1 MALLGICPL
10 GRMAWADAAGAPS
23 FELQGGPLKEALARF
38 DALTL
43 RSVFFPSALVEGRSA
58 SAVQGR
64 MAPDEAL
71 DRLLKG
77 SGLIARAVGPDA
89 FVLLPSEPENA
100 NVAVP
105 PSVVP
110 AAAPALASRAF
121 DGLLQARLLRSL
133 CDRGDL
139 ALGSY
144 RLALRVQID
153 AGGRAAQVRLLD
165 TTGNRARDAA
175 IVDAAL
181 RVDLG
186 QPPADPGRPFVLLL
200 RPQPPDAGPVCAAPP

>member
-1 MALLGICPL
+1 MALLGLCPL
-10 GRMAWADAAGAPS
+10 GRTAWADAAEPPS
-23 FELQGGPLKEALARF
+23 FDLQGGPLKEALARF

-58 SAVQGR
+58 SPVQGR

-71 DRLLKG
+71 NRLLRG
-77 SGLIARAVGPDA
+77 SGLAARAVGPDA
-89 FVLLPSEPENA
+89 FVLQPLAPEDVAADVPSSGAP
-100 NVAVP
+100 V
-105 PSVVP
+105 
-110 AAAPALASRAF
+110 AAPASASRAF

-133 CDRGDL
+133 CDGGDL

-144 RLALRVQID
+144 RLALRMQID
-153 AGGRAAQVRLLD
+153 ASGRAAQVRLLD

-175 IVDAAL
+175 IVDAA
-181 RVDLG
+181 RRIDLG

-200 RPQPPDAGPVCAAPP
+200 RPQPPDAAPVCAASP